1 MRKRFKDLATRSGAM
16 AMAAAMAF
24 SPCMNVMA
32 SSALT
37 GGTSYGSTVSSG
49 DSISE
54 TAATHNLSEAMTEM
68 IDYLANNTVTAIEDH
83 EYGNVNVG
91 DKITITAEHYAKIE
105 SGEIIIR
112 VKTLPTDPYNDEN
125 DFGCDIAPEDLG
137 FEQSEEDTNLYE
149 MTLGKMFQ
157 DKDFDEYK
165 IFSNESWKLFARYIP
180 NEASGIMLL
189 SVTGPVENDGK
200 LVFYLEATE
209 EQEKTHKIDFSVE
222 PEWEINAEELK
233 AKATFKC
240 IHGDDCD
247 KSLTLDSEVDTDLLS
262 IVEGE
267 HEGTCIA
274 IGKHY
279 YTAKFEDKTSADGPF
294 LHSKEFYIEELEA
307 DDHLFD
313 ATAEGGLGFDSK
325 NHFEVCLRD
334 GCDVGNIGSEAKH
347 NLGWDKNEN
356 YHWQICEIC
365 DYSTH
370 GSNHESYGEH
380 YASAWTESKKPGY
393 GVKGEESGTCDS
405 CGIPMTRETDALV
418 DDKAP
423 SIEIKFDDV
432 TSKDFSGTIT
442 NIKHTNKD
450 ITITVKAEDA
460 ETEIKEVGY
469 IVSPTILTET
479 ELAAAKFETLESG
492 KNITINKDGEY
503 YVYVKATDKDGN
515 VKIAWLES
523 GIIRDTVKPE
533 ITGYKEGKEYCE
545 GPTITVKE
553 DRLDKVKVGTTE
565 VQLDSNKSY
574 KVLEKGNITI
584 TVTDKAG
591 NTTTAT
597 FKNNGQHT
605 EEIDKKVEAT
615 CMQSGLTAGS
625 HCKVCEEV
633 LEKQEV
639 IPAGSHSFKNGQL
652 DRKSTS
658 NLEGRIKYDCIHCDW
673 YYYET
678 IPVDGKSD
686 PGEIDKGIY
695 VYKDAP
701 AAQMLE
707 SKDSLMDMDIFT
719 EEELDDIEDEKAY
732 GQVYY
737 KITELKESDIADRR
751 VDAME
756 ALSEKLGA
764 QKSGL
769 YYFDMTLYKQID
781 DNGEEKI
788 SDPDDTIK
796 VRLTIPSDIA
806 KDNREIFL
814 FSYYDGEVHKIEGKY
829 NTKTHD
835 FTFEVGEDAIYA
847 ISYKEGSTNSNTES
861 SNNTNSGTN
870 TGSSSSNNEDNTTD
884 STNKNEYDSLPDMG
898 DTRTVNPTL
907 YTMLLSGLVGL
918 VTSKRKRK
926 LV

>member
-49 DSISE
+49 DLISE

-165 IFSNESWKLFARYIP
+165 IFSNESWKLFARYTP
-180 NEASGIMLL
+180 ASAAPVML
-189 SVTGPVENDGK
+189 SSGVQRAMTGDT

-209 EQEKTHKIDFSVE
+209 NQEDTHIIDYSVE
-222 PEWEINAEELK
+222 PEWEFDEIYRTAK
-233 AKATFKC
+233 AKFKC

-247 KSLTLDSEVDTDLLS
+247 NKQEFSSESDDELKV
-262 IVEGE
+262 IEGN
-267 HEGTCIA
+267 HEGDCVT

-279 YTAKFEDKTSADGPF
+279 YTIKFDDGTNVYE
-294 LHSKEFYIEELEA
+294 KEVFVEEK
-307 DDHLFD
+307 DINDHLFD
-313 ATAEGGLGFDSK
+313 ITAEGGVGHDADG
-325 NHFEVCLRD
+325 HFEICLRD
-334 GCDVGNIGSEAKH
+334 NCNITSGKSDHTLTIHKDETHHWDACDICGYSKQATNAEKH
-347 NLGWDKNEN
+347 STATWTETEKASYVKEGTATGKCD
-356 YHWQICEIC
+356 ICE
-365 DYSTH
+365 
-370 GSNHESYGEH
+370 
-380 YASAWTESKKPGY
+380 A
-393 GVKGEESGTCDS
+393 
-405 CGIPMTRETDALV
+405 PMTKSIDKLI
-418 DDKAP
+418 DDVKS
-423 SIEIKFDDV
+423 SISIKFDSL
-432 TSKDFSGTIT
+432 TSKDFASTIASLV
-442 NIKHTNKD
+442 HTNKEAV
-450 ITITVKAEDA
+450 ITITAEDK
-460 ETEIKEVGY
+460 ETGIDKIEYLI
-469 IVSPTILTET
+469 SPTILTET
-479 ELAAAKFETLESG
+479 EIG
-492 KNITINKDGEY
+492 KASWTVLDDTGTVKINKDGEY
-503 YVYVKATDKDGN
+503 YVYAKVTDKAGN
-515 VKIAWLES
+515 ISTAWLES
-523 GIIRDTVKPE
+523 GIIIDTVKPE

-719 EEELDDIEDEKAY
+719 EEELDDIEDKKAY